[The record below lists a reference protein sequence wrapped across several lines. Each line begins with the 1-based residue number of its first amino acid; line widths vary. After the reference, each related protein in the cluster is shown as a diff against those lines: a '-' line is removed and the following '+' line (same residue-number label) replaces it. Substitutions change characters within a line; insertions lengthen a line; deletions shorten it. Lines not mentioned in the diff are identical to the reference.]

1 MANEKTVLILTS
13 AEGHKSIADALVSE
27 LASEY
32 LPVLRAYRPK
42 IFDTY
47 TPFYQFFPSF
57 IKIPYKIGEF
67 ESSMLLARTFAQK
80 QFGKLIR
87 SYIHETKPHA
97 VISTYFLYD
106 DIAAAE
112 CMRLHIPFYAVVT
125 DPLTFHPISI
135 TASSTRTLLFSEQTY
150 NRAKELNI
158 PLHPHCEITGWFV
171 RPKFTQT
178 TKHTRDHYRKLLG
191 LQEDLLTFTVCG
203 GSDGTM
209 MILKVLPALFYL
221 KKRLQVVIMCGSN
234 KQLFQAVKAF
244 ARLYS
249 FVMKKSEITLL
260 PLQFVNNMDEYM
272 RASDLV
278 IGKAGPN
285 LIFES
290 VATHTPFFAVTHIS
304 GQEDGN
310 LEIIKK
316 EKLGFVQEDPFKAIR
331 LLRSIIARPSQ
342 LKKFD
347 QSLKILADYNNLAGK
362 KLFVL
367 LQKDLFR

>member
-1 MANEKTVLILTS
+1 MANEKKVLVLTS
-13 AEGHKSIADALVSE
+13 AEGHVSIAEAIASE

-32 LPVLRAYRPK
+32 TVILRAYRPK

-47 TPFYQFFPSF
+47 SLFSQFFPAS

-67 ESSMLLARTFAQK
+67 ESSILIARTFAQK

-87 SYIHETKPHA
+87 SYIHEAKPDA

-135 TASSTRTLLFSEQTY
+135 TTSSTRTLLFSEQTY
-150 NRAKELNI
+150 NRAKEMDI

-171 RPKFTQT
+171 RAQFAQT
-178 TKHTRDHYRKLLG
+178 TKQTRTDYRKLLK
-191 LQEDLLTFTVCG
+191 LQEDVLTFTVCG
-203 GSDGTM
+203 GSEGTIM
-209 MILKVLPALFYL
+209 VLKILPALFYL
-221 KKRLQVVIMCGSN
+221 RKKVQVVIICGAN
-234 KQLFQAVKAF
+234 KKLYSAVMAF
-244 ARLYS
+244 TKLYS
-249 FVMKKSEITLL
+249 FMIKKSSISII
-260 PLQFVNNMDEYM
+260 PLQFVHNMHEYM

-285 LIFES
+285 LLFES
-290 VATHTPFFAVTHIS
+290 VATRTPFFAVTHIS

-310 LEIIKK
+310 LDIIKK
-316 EKLGFVQEDPFKAIR
+316 SRLGTVQEDPFKAIK
-331 LLRSIIARPSQ
+331 LLRYIIAHPVW

-347 QSLKILADYNNLAGK
+347 APLKTMAEYNNQSGTKLLA
-362 KLFVL
+362 L
-367 LQKDLFR
+367 LKEDVR